1 MFEYCK
7 EWLYVNHLSKLQVS
21 LKQVGGLLNISVLFI
36 CEISFEQG
44 TVKMLQVTL

>member
-1 MFEYCK
+1 MFGYCI
-7 EWLYVNHLSKLQVS
+7 EWLYVNHLSKLKVS

-36 CEISFEQG
+36 CEISFQQG